1 MSDFSSLGEVTIVL
15 AIPSPMVFPV
25 SWQEHDGHEQLWVLC
40 PKAWALQIRWDL
52 CMWAGFMEKLEHAES
67 DAAGGEMTKVISKM
81 MQLGKK
87 LMEGASQSQGSLEVM
102 QVEKEFMEMF
112 LVGLGEFIFE
122 KGGHVPQ
129 YNGSWCPQQRCLP
142 SHIIPGFSQMLPS

>member
-67 DAAGGEMTKVISKM
+67 DAAGGEMTRS
-81 MQLGKK
+81 
-87 LMEGASQSQGSLEVM
+87 
-102 QVEKEFMEMF
+102 
-112 LVGLGEFIFE
+112 
-122 KGGHVPQ
+122 
-129 YNGSWCPQQRCLP
+129 CQR
-142 SHIIPGFSQMLPS
+142 